1 MNSMQLKNQYLT
13 NFSENRGRFLVWGIA
28 LVILGMIAISLTTM
42 TTVVSVIFLGTLIL
56 IGGIV
61 ILIDAFSFWWK
72 KWSAFFL
79 LLLLGIAYLLVG
91 FMLIESPILASVS
104 LTLFLGIFYLIAG
117 IFRVIYSLSVR
128 TPSWGWDLLS
138 GILSLVLGV
147 LIVSSWPQSGLYIIG
162 LFIGIDL
169 LFTGWTYIMASLAA
183 HSLAKK

>member
-1 MNSMQLKNQYLT
+1 MNSAFRDNT
-13 NFSENRGRFLVWGIA
+13 GRFLLWGVA

-72 KWSAFFL
+72 QWSPFFL
-79 LLLLGIAYLLVG
+79 LLLLGISYLFVG
-91 FMLIESPILASVS
+91 FMLVESPILASVS
-104 LTLFLGIFYLIAG
+104 ITLFLGIFYIIVG
-117 IFRVIYSLSVR
+117 VFRIIYALSVR
-128 TPSWGWDLLS
+128 TPSWGWDLLG

-147 LIVSSWPQSGLYIIG
+147 LILASWPQSGLYIIG

-169 LFTGWTYIMASLAA
+169 LFSGWTYIMAALAARSLAR
-183 HSLAKK
+183 